1 MAHDVSPVAI
11 FLKFCHFDYMRGGLG
26 SIVFVKAAS
35 NYQFA
40 QQCTN
45 YRLLWILITSSLL
58 TSSAIFVV
66 IILWMDFQCGLLLL
80 IFITVQRI
88 SCISAGF
95 KKSFS

>member
-1 MAHDVSPVAI
+1 MTFRLWRF

-66 IILWMDFQCGLLLL
+66 IILRMDFHCGLYSVSAVSVLVSKKLLL
-80 IFITVQRI
+80 
-88 SCISAGF
+88 S
-95 KKSFS
+95 